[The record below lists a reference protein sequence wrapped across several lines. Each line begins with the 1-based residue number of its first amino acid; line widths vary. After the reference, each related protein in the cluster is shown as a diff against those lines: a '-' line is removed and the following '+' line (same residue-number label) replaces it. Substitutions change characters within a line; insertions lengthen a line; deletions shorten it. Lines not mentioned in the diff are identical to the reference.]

1 MIFMENMWVIRAGKD
16 TKNFNLYKKENFVS
30 VGVDIGEIKNLSF
43 DEIKFRL
50 EGKVPNV
57 SFTAGILRRFR
68 DEVQIGDYFIS
79 TSPQSEYLLL
89 GKILGDIEYD
99 PSLIHTYQFTSYRR
113 PVKWISK
120 VYRKDL
126 SVQARRSLSAQITVF
141 KVKPQWQKEI
151 FDNQVSLNPSPMDIL
166 NLSRQHEKNKEKGFA
181 PSDNINSSTQY
192 NNQEEYDFTKDKILF
207 KYADLY
213 KEGLITREEFEV
225 KKKELL

>member
-1 MIFMENMWVIRAGKD
+1 MKNMWVIRAGKD

-30 VGVDIGEIKNLSF
+30 VGVDIGDIKNLSF

-50 EGKVPNV
+50 DGKVPNV

-99 PSLIHTYQFTSYRR
+99 PSLTHTYQFTSYRR

-120 VYRKDL
+120 IYRNDL
-126 SVQARRSLSAQITVF
+126 TDAAKRALSPQITVF
-141 KVKPQWQKEI
+141 KVKEQWQKEI
-151 FDNQVSLNPSPMDIL
+151 FDNQVSLNPNAMDIL
-166 NLSRQHEKNKEKGFA
+166 NLSRQYEKNKEKSFA
-181 PSDNINSSTQY
+181 PSNINSNTQN

-213 KEGLITREEFEV
+213 KDGLITREEFEA
-225 KKKELL
+225 KKKQLL

>member
-1 MIFMENMWVIRAGKD
+1 MKNMWVIRAGKD

-30 VGVDIGEIKNLSF
+30 VGVDIGEIKNLSL
-43 DEIKFRL
+43 DEIKFLL

-68 DEVQIGDYFIS
+68 DEVQIDDYFIS

-89 GKILGDIEYD
+89 GKIIGDIEYD
-99 PSLIHTYQFTSYRR
+99 PSLTHTYQFTSYRR

-120 VYRKDL
+120 IFRKDL
-126 SVQARRSLSAQITVF
+126 SDAAKRALSPQISVF
-141 KVKPQWQKEI
+141 KVKEKWQKEI
-151 FDNQVSLNPSPMDIL
+151 FDNQVSL
-166 NLSRQHEKNKEKGFA
+166 GFT
-181 PSDNINSSTQY
+181 PNESINSNAHHNDEKDDGKEHKSY
-192 NNQEEYDFTKDKILF
+192 EGEYDFTKDKILF

-213 KEGLITREEFEV
+213 KEGLITFEEFEA